1 MAFLN
6 YVYRMRIGYEEAISK
21 CYFTI
26 KAIPAD
32 DLRQKNISYELALTP
47 PVTYSVNTD
56 SFGNRQIYGSENV
69 PHRDFEFVI
78 RGLAETNDGIVC
90 AALSENRLGM
100 YKYPY
105 GKCIP
110 GESITAF
117 AGTLADR
124 VEAAESTY
132 DKAILIMDSL
142 HERMIYESGS
152 TNLET
157 TAEEALFNG
166 KGVCQDYAHIYIS
179 LLKLFGIPAR
189 YVSGLVVGEG
199 KSHAWVEAFCDG
211 NFIGLDPTYD
221 QVINEG
227 YIKLGVGRDATDC
240 SINRGVMWGGG
251 RQSQEIDVSVKNIC
265 Q

>member
-6 YVYRMRIGYEEAISK
+6 YEYRMKIGYEEAISK

-32 DLRQKNISYELALTP
+32 DLRQKNISYDIFLTP
-47 PVTYSVNTD
+47 PVTYSVNSD

-69 PHRDFEFVI
+69 PHQDFEFTI
-78 RGLAETNDGIVC
+78 RGLVETRDGIVC
-90 AALSENRLGM
+90 ASLNESRLGM

-110 GESITAF
+110 GENIIAF
-117 AGTLADR
+117 SKTLKERID
-124 VEAAESTY
+124 SSKNTY
-132 DKAILIMDSL
+132 EKTMLIMEEL
-142 HERMIYESGS
+142 YKKMTYESGS

-157 TAEEALFNG
+157 TAEEAFLSG
-166 KGVCQDYAHIYIS
+166 KGVCQDYAHIFIT
-179 LLKLFGIPAR
+179 LLKLNDIPAR
-189 YVSGLVVGEG
+189 YVSGLIVGEG
-199 KSHAWVEAFCDG
+199 KSHAWVEVMCDG

-251 RQSQEIDVSVKNIC
+251 RQSQEIDVVVKRFC